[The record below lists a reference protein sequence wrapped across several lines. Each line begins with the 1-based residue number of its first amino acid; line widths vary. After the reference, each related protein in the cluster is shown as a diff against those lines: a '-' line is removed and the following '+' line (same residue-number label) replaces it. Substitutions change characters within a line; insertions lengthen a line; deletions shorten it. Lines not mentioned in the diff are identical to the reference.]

1 MIGAAEGDVEAELLV
16 EKELARGLDAM
27 AGERGVTVSHLVR
40 ELPFLIPILTRDGL
54 MNAKIAR
61 ALGGEPPEGFNYELF
76 LDEKGQKISKSKGN
90 GLTIDGVYQTPTLQ
104 FDSDTVDLDDSELDA
119 LLGEALY
126 LLCFKDPG
134 RAPRAAQWH
143 QNFVETVV
151 EHNGRLNAANAFR
164 RPEGIDLNR
173 SRVPISVEVKS

>member
-1 MIGAAEGDVEAELLV
+1 MLFRSVRASA
-16 EKELARGLDAM
+16 LAVLDS
-27 AGERGVTVSHLVR
+27 RHLVLTDGTTWLAVSPDDLEHR
-40 ELPFLIPILTRDGL
+40 AAVAWLHEDVLPLLPVPPQRVDHHHS
-54 MNAKIAR
+54 ADE
-61 ALGGEPPEGFNYELF
+61 ALALAGPAEW
-76 LDEKGQKISKSKGN
+76 D

>member
-1 MIGAAEGDVEAELLV
+1 MNWFALWPADAEG
-16 EKELARGLDAM
+16 
-27 AGERGVTVSHLVR
+27 
-40 ELPFLIPILTRDGL
+40 
-54 MNAKIAR
+54 
-61 ALGGEPPEGFNYELF
+61 
-76 LDEKGQKISKSKGN
+76 GN